1 MMFKRI
7 LNYCRWQMHRLVQAL
22 DRDGRKYHE
31 ESVKFQQL
39 MSANNEMVFEQMY
52 SDPQLLKHYLVADRL
67 DFYRQVAKK
76 VASHFHGDKVSAA
89 CVDVG
94 CGTGHLLAEMRKA
107 GFAGRLVGLD
117 SALTAADQVRSHG
130 LDLEFFPGYLSS
142 HPWQNEFDLALCTEV
157 LEHCE
162 HPEDIVRGMIRVVKP
177 GGMIAITVP
186 DGRKDTWEG
195 HIHFWSPESFKLF
208 IESFQKNAVFD
219 YFDSTNF
226 CVIYC

>member
-39 MSANNEMVFEQMY
+39 MAANNEKVYGQMY
-52 SDPQLLKHYLVADRL
+52 ADPHLLRHYLVDSRL
-67 DFYRQVAKK
+67 DFYRQVAQK
-76 VASHFHGDKVSAA
+76 VATLFHGDKMNAV

-94 CGTGHLLAEMRKA
+94 CGTGHLLAELRKT
-107 GFAGRLVGLD
+107 GFTGRLVGLD
-117 SALTAADQVRSHG
+117 SAATAGDQVRAHSLG
-130 LDLEFFPGYLSS
+130 LEFYPGYLSAQ
-142 HPWQNEFDLALCTEV
+142 PWQKKFDLVLCTEV
-157 LEHCE
+157 LEHCD
-162 HPEDIVRGMIRVVKP
+162 HPADIVRDMLRVVKP
-177 GGMIAITVP
+177 GGMIVITVP

-219 YFDSTNF
+219 YFDNTNF
-226 CVIYC
+226 CVMQC